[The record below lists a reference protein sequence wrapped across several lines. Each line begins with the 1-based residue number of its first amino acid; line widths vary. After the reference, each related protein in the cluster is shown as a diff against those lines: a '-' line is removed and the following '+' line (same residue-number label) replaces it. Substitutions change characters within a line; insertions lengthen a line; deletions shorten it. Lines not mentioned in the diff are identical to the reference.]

1 MQTAEVLSE
10 IRPRLEA
17 AFGKRLKGVILF
29 GSRACGD
36 AAPDSDL
43 DLLVVLEGPID
54 LGKDLDVIVHALS
67 LLQGEVDYAI
77 SAVPADVRDF
87 EAQKLGLYRNAKR
100 EGVAL

>member
-1 MQTAEVLSE
+1 MQTTEVLSE

-29 GSRACGD
+29 GSRARGD

-54 LGKDLDVIVHALS
+54 LGKDLDAIVHALS
-67 LLQGEVDYAI
+67 LLQQEVDYAI
-77 SAVPADVRDF
+77 NAVLADVGDF
-87 EAQKLGLYRNAKR
+87 EAQRFGLYRNAKR

>member
-1 MQTAEVLSE
+1 MQTTEVLSE
-10 IRPRLEA
+10 IRRRLEA
-17 AFGKRLKGVILF
+17 AFGKRLKEVILF
-29 GSRACGD
+29 GSRARGD

-67 LLQGEVDYAI
+67 LPQGEVDYAI
-77 SAVPADVRDF
+77 NAVPVDVRDF
-87 EAQKLGLYRNAKR
+87 EAQKFGLYRNAKR

>member
-29 GSRACGD
+29 GSRAR
-36 AAPDSDL
+36 
-43 DLLVVLEGPID
+43 
-54 LGKDLDVIVHALS
+54 LG

-77 SAVPADVRDF
+77 NAVPADVRDF
-87 EAQKLGLYRNAKR
+87 EAQKFGLYRNARRK
-100 EGVAL
+100 GVAL